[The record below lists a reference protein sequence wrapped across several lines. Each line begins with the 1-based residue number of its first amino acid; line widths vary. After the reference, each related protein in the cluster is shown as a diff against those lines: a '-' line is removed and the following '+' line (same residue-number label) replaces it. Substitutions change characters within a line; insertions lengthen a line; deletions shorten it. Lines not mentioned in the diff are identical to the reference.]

1 MNTLFFSLLA
11 IISLLIFVQL
21 GKIKASEKQLNRDDR
36 IKWGRNK
43 QQSFRGD
50 RNSPDFVDK
59 KAEKITDQSKE

>member
-11 IISLLIFVQL
+11 IVSFFIFMQL
-21 GKIKASEKQLNRDDR
+21 GKIKASEKQLNRDNR
-36 IKWGRNK
+36 IRWGRNK